1 MTGQFQ
7 RSQARFAT
15 IALIAVSTAAALV
28 FGAAP
33 ARADEEID
41 FRIVFRGADQGC
53 RTGSNKLITGPADPF
68 LIEAC
73 AVEDGDRLPDRTL
86 TAVVT
91 HADGTSEEI
100 VVTTGTDGS
109 IRFKVVPVAA
119 GLTTVSMCN
128 DDGCGRG
135 VVEFEASDPP
145 SPPLIASY
153 VGLTDDMGESAYV
166 IDGED
171 DFDDPYTGGPAAP
184 GSGDPAMD
192 IKSFRYLGNADGVAR
207 FEITTHGDIF
217 SLFSSGLPMVQV
229 SMAVTTPRDARYLIT
244 YRVSSGSVDTYAE
257 SDGARLEGVVVEIE
271 EGSLILLVTGVDV
284 VAGSTMQASTWLIAD
299 EAGSGFQDYAEGTA
313 VPAVVEGV
321 EDDPAT
327 TETETPGTATSDDA
341 TEPPET
347 ATSDSATD
355 SAGTAADGTSDG
367 GLLLWVLIALLLAA
381 LVGGGYA
388 YTQKR
393 TKPQSPAPPSPAPTS
408 DPEGPRTYSA
418 EDRAALQEVYKGAD
432 AAGLKVV
439 GISEITR
446 VEDVMAG
453 SKDNPVVI
461 GKATTIE
468 VGVAADGSLVTPD
481 DSAAASTLSV
491 EVIPS
496 VEFDSKGDEHVVW
509 SAYTREIDGA
519 TRGLTTTRSGP
530 SADEWKA
537 KVDGR
542 SDAEIGNDPKFKDWV
557 IETTS
562 DNPADAVRI
571 ALSKR

>member
-7 RSQARFAT
+7 RSQVRIVT
-15 IALIAVSTAAALV
+15 IALIAVSTAAALAL
-28 FGAAP
+28 GAAP

-41 FRIVFRGADQGC
+41 FRIVFQGGDQTC
-53 RTGSNKLITGPADPF
+53 RTGSNKLIGGPADPF
-68 LIEAC
+68 LVEAC
-73 AVEDGDRLPDRTL
+73 ADEFEDGLPNRTL

-109 IRFKVVPVAA
+109 VIFEVVPVAA
-119 GLTTVSMCN
+119 GSTTVSMCN
-128 DDGCGRG
+128 DDGCDHGI
-135 VVEFEASDPP
+135 VEFEANAPP

-153 VGLTDDMGESAYV
+153 HGPTDDMGESAYV

-171 DFDDPYTGGPAAP
+171 DFDDPYTGGPADP
-184 GSGDPAMD
+184 GSGNPAMD
-192 IKSFRYLGNADGVAR
+192 IKSFRYLGNVDGVAR

-229 SMAVTTPRDARYLIT
+229 SMAVTTPDDARYRIT
-244 YRVSSGSVDTYAE
+244 YRVSSGSVETYAE

-271 EGSLILLVTGVDV
+271 QGSVILLVTGVDV
-284 VAGSTMQASTWLIAD
+284 PALSTLLASTWLIDD
-299 EAGSGFQDYAEGTA
+299 EANSGLQDFAKGTA
-313 VPAVVEGV
+313 EPAAVE
-321 EDDPAT
+321 EDEEDPVAT
-327 TETETPGTATSDDA
+327 DTETETETP
-341 TEPPET
+341 ET
-347 ATSDSATD
+347 AQPDSATNL
-355 SAGTAADGTSDG
+355 AEAATDGTSDG
-367 GLLLWVLIALLLAA
+367 GLLLWVLIALLFAA
-381 LVGGGYA
+381 LAGGAYA

-393 TKPQSPAPPSPAPTS
+393 TKPESPAPPPATPPS
-408 DPEGPRTYSA
+408 DAEGPRTYSA

-446 VEDVMAG
+446 SEDVMAG

-461 GKATTIE
+461 GKATKIE
-468 VGVAADGSLVTPD
+468 VGVAANGSLVTPD
-481 DSAAASTLSV
+481 ESAAASTLSV

-509 SAYTREIDGA
+509 TAYAREIDGA
-519 TRGLTTTRSGP
+519 TRGVTTSRSGP

-542 SDAEIGNDPKFKDWV
+542 SDADIGNDPKFKDWIV
-557 IETTS
+557 ETMP
-562 DNPADAVRI
+562 DNPAEAVRT
-571 ALSKR
+571 ALGRR